1 MDKETLFNISRTVYG
16 PVKSWRFGQSLGID
30 PLFVDSICSFN
41 CFYCQLGNINVQTM
55 DRKEYV
61 STAKII
67 EDFKFVTKDKPF
79 DIITYSGNGEPTL
92 AANLKEIILVLRTLT
107 DAPQSILTNATTLLV
122 PEVIEAVCLLDK
134 ISVKIDAG
142 SEDIFNRMNRPVAG
156 ITLQLIIDGIKNL
169 QKHFTGELEVQ
180 TMFSSINVGDL
191 DNYIQ
196 LLNDI
201 KPDLVQ
207 LNTPTRPYPAEW
219 HRENRG
225 NHVQEFDHKVSSLK
239 IISKE
244 QAKMI
249 EQRIKDETGLEIIS
263 NFPKP
268 ENPR

>member
-1 MDKETLFNISRTVYG
+1 MDKEELFQVSRAVYG

-41 CFYCQLGNINVQTM
+41 CFYCQLGNIDVHTAE
-55 DRKEYV
+55 RKVYV
-61 STAKII
+61 STEQIV
-67 EDFKFVTKDKPF
+67 EDFKAVTKDKPF
-79 DIITYSGNGEPTL
+79 DVITYSGNGEPTL
-92 AANLKEIILVLRTLT
+92 ATNLKEIILALKELT
-107 DAPQSILTNATTLLV
+107 NAHQSILTNATTLLI

-134 ISVKIDAG
+134 VSVKIDAG
-142 SEDIFNRMNRPVAG
+142 SEDIFNRMNRPVEG
-156 ITLQLIIDGIKNL
+156 ITLQLVVDGIKNL

-180 TMFSSINVGDL
+180 TMFSSINVDDL

-196 LLNDI
+196 LINQI

-225 NHVQEFDHKVSSLK
+225 NHLMEFDHKVSKLK
-239 IISKE
+239 IISEE

-249 EQRIKDETGLEIIS
+249 EQRVRDETGLEIIS
-263 NFPKP
+263 NFPKADKA
-268 ENPR
+268 